1 MKKLRLQSAMLEV
14 TANGIV
20 ITDRDGVIQWVNP
33 SFTALTGYSADEA
46 IGKNPR
52 MLKSGVQ
59 DKNAYDDLW
68 KTILSGKI
76 WHGEIINR
84 RKDGSLYPE
93 EMTITPVMNETGQ
106 VTNFI
111 AIKQDITKRKEAE
124 RILSESEMKY
134 RTLFES
140 SRDAIMTVFPP
151 DWKFTSGNPATVSMF
166 GASNEAEFTSLGP
179 WDVSPEYQP
188 DGQLSSVKAA
198 KMIQTAMNKGS
209 HFFEWTHKKINGPDF
224 PATVLLTR
232 IILAGSTGLQ
242 ATVRD
247 ISELEQAEVENK
259 KITQQLMQ
267 SEKMAAMGQL
277 ASGVAHE
284 INNPLGVILG
294 FAQGMK
300 NRVKEN
306 DAFFLPVQSIERE
319 AKRCREL
326 VRELLAFARL
336 DKLESKVCDL
346 NGVIKD
352 ALSIVETQTK
362 VRGVELV
369 QNFSAEIPCLS
380 VNSNQIQQVIINLCN
395 NAIDAM
401 DNGGTLTV
409 TTRTPPSDNGDRF
422 VEISVADTGVGIP
435 QKRLSRIFEPFYTT
449 KEVGKGTGLGLSLVY
464 EIVNRHGGMI
474 DVHSELGKGTD
485 FVVMIPVMRSTEKDG
500 SHA

>member
-1 MKKLRLQSAMLEV
+1 M
-14 TANGIV
+14 
-20 ITDRDGVIQWVNP
+20 
-33 SFTALTGYSADEA
+33 
-46 IGKNPR
+46 
-52 MLKSGVQ
+52 
-59 DKNAYDDLW
+59 
-68 KTILSGKI
+68 
-76 WHGEIINR
+76 
-84 RKDGSLYPE
+84 
-93 EMTITPVMNETGQ
+93 
-106 VTNFI
+106 
-111 AIKQDITKRKEAE
+111 
-124 RILSESEMKY
+124 
-134 RTLFES
+134 
-140 SRDAIMTVFPP
+140 
-151 DWKFTSGNPATVSMF
+151 
-166 GASNEAEFTSLGP
+166 
-179 WDVSPEYQP
+179 
-188 DGQLSSVKAA
+188 
-198 KMIQTAMNKGS
+198 
-209 HFFEWTHKKINGPDF
+209 
-224 PATVLLTR
+224 
-232 IILAGSTGLQ
+232 
-242 ATVRD
+242 
-247 ISELEQAEVENK
+247 ENK

-435 QKRLSRIFEPFYTT
+435 QKRLSRIFEPFYTPRKWAKAPDSDCRWYMKSST
-449 KEVGKGTGLGLSLVY
+449 GT
-464 EIVNRHGGMI
+464 
-474 DVHSELGKGTD
+474 
-485 FVVMIPVMRSTEKDG
+485 
-500 SHA
+500 AA